1 MSAVDLARI
10 QFAVT
15 TNAHFLF
22 VVVTL
27 GLAPLIAFMQLRW
40 TVTGR
45 EVHER
50 MTRFWGQIYVVNY
63 ALGIV
68 TGIVMEFQ
76 FALNWTGISHVAG
89 QVFGAPLALE
99 TILAFF
105 AEATFLGL
113 WIFGWGRLP
122 KWLHLGLFV
131 LVTLTAYASAYWI
144 MIANGFLQ
152 HPVGAVLS
160 GTGRAATARIT
171 DFAAMATN
179 PNTVG
184 ALAHL
189 LPAALFTGGMLVT
202 AVSAYHLRRRT
213 GRTWAERRRERPEN
227 EEFFVRSIRLGLLV
241 ALPALVWTAIQG
253 YVQFGYLGADQPT
266 KVAMLGGSAAKAAAA
281 AQAHMVAAHG
291 PGAYLPPGWIS
302 VPYAIMSATAETFAL
317 PLLFLLPFVIRRWIV
332 RRRILLKVLVW
343 ALPVPF
349 VLVVCGWLVREVG
362 RQPWVIYG
370 VLRTT
375 DAATPLSTGTVAAS
389 LTVFSLLIGFLMLTD
404 WLLMARLA
412 RRGPRD
418 LTLGASL
425 AEVEAREAGHPE
437 PAYAR
442 TI

>member
-15 TNAHFLF
+15 TNVHFLF

-27 GLAPLIAFMQLRW
+27 GLAPMIAFMQLRW
-40 TVTGR
+40 VLTGR

-76 FALNWTGISHVAG
+76 FGLNWTGISQVAG
-89 QVFGAPLALE
+89 QVFGAPLAAE
-99 TILAFF
+99 TIIAFF
-105 AEATFLGL
+105 TEATFLGL

-122 KWLHLGLFV
+122 RWLHLGLF
-131 LVTLTAYASAYWI
+131 LVVTATAYASAYWI
-144 MIANGFLQ
+144 MVANGFMQ
-152 HPVGAVLS
+152 HPVGATLAH
-160 GTGRAATARIT
+160 GGRTVTARISDVT
-171 DFAAMATN
+171 ALLTN

-189 LPAALFTGGMLVT
+189 IPAALMTGGMLVT

-213 GRTWAERRRERPEN
+213 GRSRAERRRSRPAH
-227 EEFFVRSIRLGLLV
+227 EEFFVSSIRLGIV
-241 ALPALVWTAIQG
+241 VTVFAAFWTFTLGWAQLD
-253 YVQFGYLGADQPT
+253 YLRADQPL
-266 KVAMLGGSAAKAAAA
+266 KVAAFGMSSTAGTAAAY
-281 AQAHMVAAHG
+281 G
-291 PGAYLPPGWIS
+291 TPPPGWIS
-302 VPYAIMSATAETFAL
+302 VPFAIMATFGEMFSYLSILLL
-317 PLLFLLPFVIRRWIV
+317 PLLIRRWIV
-332 RRRILLKVLVW
+332 GRRIVLRILIW
-343 ALPVPF
+343 ALPLPF
-349 VLVVCGWLVREVG
+349 VAIVCGWLVREVG

-370 VLRTT
+370 VLRTS

-389 LTVFSLLIGFLMLTD
+389 LGVFTLLFAFLAVTD

-412 RRGPRD
+412 RHGPRD

-425 AEVEAREAGHPE
+425 TEVEQREAAEDRPSE
-437 PAYAR
+437 IYAR

>member
-1 MSAVDLARI
+1 MTAVDLARI

-40 TVTGR
+40 VVTGR

-76 FALNWTGISHVAG
+76 FGLNWTGVSRVAG

-99 TILAFF
+99 TIIAFF

-113 WIFGWGRLP
+113 WIFGWGRIP
-122 KWLHLGLFV
+122 KWLHFGLFL
-131 LVTLTAYASAYWI
+131 LVTATAYASAYWI
-144 MIANGFLQ
+144 MIANGFMQ
-152 HPVGAVLS
+152 HPVGAAL
-160 GTGRAATARIT
+160 TGNGSARIT
-171 DFAAMATN
+171 DFAAMAAN

-189 LPAALFTGGMLVT
+189 IPAALMTGGVLVT
-202 AVSAYHLRRRT
+202 AVSAYHLRRRV
-213 GRTWAERRRERPEN
+213 GRTHAERRAERPRDEV
-227 EEFFVRSIRLGLLV
+227 FFVRSMRIGMITMVVAALATFALGWAQLDYLRTDQPFKLV
-241 ALPALVWTAIQG
+241 ALGLTRDPMTLPA
-253 YVQFGYLGADQPT
+253 
-266 KVAMLGGSAAKAAAA
+266 GG
-281 AQAHMVAAHG
+281 QAPPSWIATPFTIMATYGEVFSYIALF
-291 PGAYLPPGWIS
+291 LPP
-302 VPYAIMSATAETFAL
+302 
-317 PLLFLLPFVIRRWIV
+317 FLIRRWIV
-332 RRRILLKVLVW
+332 RRRILLKFLVW
-343 ALPVPF
+343 MLPLPF
-349 VLVVCGWLVREVG
+349 VAVVCGWLVREVG

-370 VLRTT
+370 VLRTSN
-375 DAATPLSTGTVAAS
+375 AAAPLSTGAVAAS
-389 LTVFSLLIGFLMLTD
+389 LVVFTLLFAVLAATD

-412 RRGPRD
+412 RRGPYGMA
-418 LTLGASL
+418 LGSTLDE
-425 AEVEAREAGHPE
+425 AESGDAAIDPPA

>member
-1 MSAVDLARI
+1 VTAVDLARI

-40 TVTGR
+40 VVTGR

-76 FALNWTGISHVAG
+76 FGLNWTGVSRVAG

-99 TILAFF
+99 TIIAFF

-113 WIFGWGRLP
+113 WIFGWGRIP
-122 KWLHLGLFV
+122 KWLHFGLFL
-131 LVTLTAYASAYWI
+131 LVTATAYASAYWI
-144 MIANGFLQ
+144 MIANGFMQ
-152 HPVGAVLS
+152 HPVGAAL
-160 GTGRAATARIT
+160 TGNGSARIT
-171 DFAAMATN
+171 DFAAMAAN

-189 LPAALFTGGMLVT
+189 IPAALMTGGVLVT
-202 AVSAYHLRRRT
+202 AVSAYHLRRRV
-213 GRTWAERRRERPEN
+213 GRTHAERRAERPRDEG
-227 EEFFVRSIRLGLLV
+227 FFVRSMRIGMITMVVAALATFALGWAQLDYLRTDQPYKIVALGLTRDPV
-241 ALPALVWTAIQG
+241 ALPA
-253 YVQFGYLGADQPT
+253 
-266 KVAMLGGSAAKAAAA
+266 GG
-281 AQAHMVAAHG
+281 QA
-291 PGAYLPPGWIS
+291 PPGWIAT
-302 VPYAIMSATAETFAL
+302 PFTIMATYGEVFSYVA
-317 PLLFLLPFVIRRWIV
+317 LFLPPFLIRRWIV
-332 RRRILLKVLVW
+332 RRRILLKFLVW
-343 ALPVPF
+343 MLPLPF
-349 VLVVCGWLVREVG
+349 VAVVCGWLVREVG

-370 VLRTT
+370 VLRTSS
-375 DAATPLSTGTVAAS
+375 AAAPLSAGAVAAS
-389 LTVFSLLIGFLMLTD
+389 LVVFTLLFAGLAATD

-412 RRGPRD
+412 RRGPYGMA
-418 LTLGASL
+418 LGSTLDE
-425 AEVEAREAGHPE
+425 AESGDAADPPA

>member
-1 MSAVDLARI
+1 MGAVDLARI

-40 TVTGR
+40 VLTGR

-76 FALNWTGISHVAG
+76 FGLNWTGISRVAG

-99 TILAFF
+99 TIIAFF
-105 AEATFLGL
+105 TEATFLGL

-122 KWLHLGLFV
+122 RWLHFGLFV
-131 LVTLTAYASAYWI
+131 VVTLTAYASAYWI
-144 MIANGFLQ
+144 MVANGFMQ
-152 HPVGAVLS
+152 HPVGATLH
-160 GTGRAATARIT
+160 GAGRAATARIT
-171 DFAAMATN
+171 DVAALLTN

-189 LPAALFTGGMLVT
+189 VPAALMTGGMLVT
-202 AVSAYHLRRRT
+202 AVSAYHLRRRP
-213 GRTWAERRRERPEN
+213 GRTRAERRRARPEH

-241 ALPALVWTAIQG
+241 TAVAAFWTFALGWAQLT
-253 YVQFGYLGADQPT
+253 YLRVDQPL
-266 KVAMLGGSAAKAAAA
+266 KVAAIGMAGPDAP
-281 AQAHMVAAHG
+281 AAHG
-291 PGAYLPPGWIS
+291 TPPPGWIGG
-302 VPYAIMSATAETFAL
+302 PFAFMATFGEVFSYLSIFLL
-317 PLLFLLPFVIRRWIV
+317 PLLIRRWIV
-332 RRRILLKVLVW
+332 RRRIILRILVW
-343 ALPVPF
+343 LLPLPF
-349 VLVVCGWLVREVG
+349 VAVVCGWLVREVG

-370 VLRTT
+370 VLPTSR
-375 DAATPLSTGTVAAS
+375 AAAPLSTGAVTAS
-389 LTVFSLLIGFLMLTD
+389 LIAFTLLFAFLAGTD

-418 LTLGASL
+418 MTLGASL
-425 AEVEAREAGHPE
+425 AEVEAREAAWDRPSAVH
-437 PAYAR
+437 AR

>member
-15 TNAHFLF
+15 TNVHFLF

-40 TVTGR
+40 VLTGR

-76 FALNWTGISHVAG
+76 FGLNWTGISRVAG
-89 QVFGAPLALE
+89 QVFGAPLAAE
-99 TILAFF
+99 TIIAFF
-105 AEATFLGL
+105 TEATFLGL

-122 KWLHLGLFV
+122 RWLHFGLF
-131 LVTLTAYASAYWI
+131 LVVTATAYASAYWI
-144 MIANGFLQ
+144 MVANGFMQ
-152 HPVGAVLS
+152 HPVGAAL
-160 GTGRAATARIT
+160 GRGGHAVTARIT
-171 DFAAMATN
+171 DVAALLTN

-184 ALAHL
+184 ALAHIV
-189 LPAALFTGGMLVT
+189 PAALLTGGMLVT
-202 AVSAYHLRRRT
+202 AVSAYHLRRRAGST
-213 GRTWAERRRERPEN
+213 RGDRRRARPEH
-227 EEFFVRSIRLGLLV
+227 EEFFVRSIRLGISV
-241 ALPALVWTAIQG
+241 TVIAAFWTFALGWAQLD
-253 YVQFGYLGADQPT
+253 YLRADQPL
-266 KVAMLGGSAAKAAAA
+266 KVAALGLSVPGSAA
-281 AQAHMVAAHG
+281 AHG
-291 PGAYLPPGWIS
+291 APPPGWIG
-302 VPYAIMSATAETFAL
+302 VPFTFMATFGETFSYL
-317 PLLFLLPFVIRRWIV
+317 SILLVPLLIRRWIV
-332 RRRILLKVLVW
+332 GRRIVLRILIW
-343 ALPVPF
+343 ALPLPF
-349 VLVVCGWLVREVG
+349 AAIVCGWLVREIG

-370 VLRTT
+370 VLRTS
-375 DAATPLSTGTVAAS
+375 DAAAPLNAGAVTAS
-389 LTVFSLLIGFLMLTD
+389 LVIFALLFAFLAVTD

-425 AEVEAREAGHPE
+425 AEVEEREAARDRTSAIH
-437 PAYAR
+437 AR